1 VGVVFA
7 SQTKIQNMK
16 YKALIVEDEV
26 RSREFLQN
34 LVKEFC
40 PEISV
45 EGTAGNVEEAV
56 SFINTRQPD
65 IVFMDIEMQT
75 GTGFDVL
82 QQVKQHNFHVIF
94 TTAYDHYAIK
104 AIKFSA
110 VDYLLKPINLEE
122 LQQAVAKAVENINKK
137 AATNKIELLI
147 KNLKRASG
155 EDYSIGLSTSEGVEF
170 IQLQNIVRL
179 EANGPY
185 TTFFMKDGYKIMVS
199 KNLKEYEMLLSDHGF
214 FRVHNSHM
222 INLKE
227 VRKMIK
233 TDGGYA
239 IMNDES
245 MIAISPKKK
254 DEFVQLMNQRL
265 V

>member
-1 VGVVFA
+1 
-7 SQTKIQNMK
+7 MK

-26 RSREFLQN
+26 RSRDFLKSLIQ
-34 LVKEFC
+34 EFC
-40 PEISV
+40 PVLEVCGS
-45 EGTAGNVEEAV
+45 AANVEEAV
-56 SFINTRQPD
+56 AFINALTPD

-82 QQVKQHNFHVIF
+82 QQVKQRNFHVIF

-122 LQQAVAKAVENINKK
+122 LQEAVGKAVENIHQKAEGNK
-137 AATNKIELLI
+137 LDMLI
-147 KNLKRASG
+147 KNLKRPAG
-155 EDYSIGLSTSEGVEF
+155 EDFSISLSTSEGVEF
-170 IQLQNIVRL
+170 IQLASIIRL

-185 TTFFMKDGYKIMVS
+185 TTFFIKEKRKIMVS
-199 KNLKEYEMLLSDHGF
+199 KNLKEYELLLSDHGF
-214 FRVHNSHM
+214 FRVHNSH
-222 INLKE
+222 IISLNE
-227 VRKMIK
+227 VRKMIR

-239 IMNDES
+239 VMNDDS
-245 MIAISPKKK
+245 QIAISPKKK
-254 DEFVQLMNQRL
+254 DEFMALMGKRL

>member
-1 VGVVFA
+1 M
-7 SQTKIQNMK
+7 Q

-26 RSREFLQN
+26 RSRDFLKN
-34 LVKEFC
+34 LVDEFC
-40 PEISV
+40 PQV
-45 EGTAGNVEEAV
+45 AVTGTASNVEEAV
-56 SFINTRQPD
+56 GFINTQSPD

-82 QQVKQHNFHVIF
+82 QQVRHRDFHVIF

-122 LQQAVAKAVENINKK
+122 LQQAVGKAIESIQQKEK
-137 AATNKIELLI
+137 GNKIDLLI
-147 KNLKRASG
+147 KNLRRPAG
-155 EDYSIGLSTSEGVEF
+155 EDFSISLSTSEGVEF
-170 IQLQNIVRL
+170 IQLTNIIRL

-185 TTFFMKDGYKIMVS
+185 TTFFMKDGRKIMVS
-199 KNLKEYEMLLSDHGF
+199 KNLKEYEMLMSDHGY
-214 FRVHNSHM
+214 FRVHNSHI

-227 VRKMIK
+227 VKKMIK

-239 IMNDES
+239 VMNDDS

-254 DEFVQLMNQRL
+254 DEFISMMSERNLNL
-265 V
+265 K

>member
-1 VGVVFA
+1 
-7 SQTKIQNMK
+7 MK

-26 RSREFLQN
+26 RSRDFLKN
-34 LVKEFC
+34 LVAEFC
-40 PEISV
+40 PQLAIAA
-45 EGTAGNVEEAV
+45 TASNVEEAV
-56 SFINTRQPD
+56 ELINTLSPD

-82 QQVKQHNFHVIF
+82 QQVNKRNFHVIF

-104 AIKFSA
+104 AIRFSA

-122 LQQAVAKAVENINKK
+122 LQFAVNKAIEGIQQKEEG
-137 AATNKIELLI
+137 NKIELLI
-147 KNLKRASG
+147 KNLRRPAG
-155 EDYSIGLSTSEGVEF
+155 EDFSISLSTSDGIEF
-170 IQLQNIVRL
+170 VQLATIIRL

-185 TTFFMKDGYKIMVS
+185 TTFFMKDGRKIMVS
-199 KNLKEYEMLLSDHGF
+199 KNLKEYELLLTDHGY
-214 FRVHNSHM
+214 FRVHNSHI

-227 VRKMIK
+227 VRKMVK

-239 IMNDES
+239 VMNDDS

-254 DEFVQLMNQRL
+254 DEFMQLMGQRL

>member
-1 VGVVFA
+1 
-7 SQTKIQNMK
+7 MK
-16 YKALIVEDEV
+16 YKALIVEDEI
-26 RSREFLQN
+26 RSRDFLKN
-34 LVKEFC
+34 LVQEFC
-40 PEISV
+40 PELEV
-45 EGTAGNVEEAV
+45 TGTASNVEEGVA
-56 SFINTRQPD
+56 FINTQSPD

-82 QQVKQHNFHVIF
+82 QQVKQRAFHVIF

-122 LQQAVAKAVENINKK
+122 LQHAVAKAIESIQQKAEGNKL
-137 AATNKIELLI
+137 ELLI
-147 KNLKRASG
+147 RNLRRPAG
-155 EDYSIGLSTSEGVEF
+155 EDFSISLSTSEGVEF
-170 IQLQNIVRL
+170 IQLGHIIRL

-185 TTFFMKDGYKIMVS
+185 TTFFMKESRKIMVS
-199 KNLKEYEMLLSDHGF
+199 KNLKEYEILLTDHGF
-214 FRVHNSHM
+214 FRVHNSH
-222 INLKE
+222 IISLKE
-227 VRKMIK
+227 VRKMVK

-239 IMNDES
+239 VMNDDS

-254 DEFVQLMNQRL
+254 DEFMELMGQRL

>member
-1 VGVVFA
+1 
-7 SQTKIQNMK
+7 MK
-16 YKALIVEDEV
+16 HRAVIIEDEA
-26 RSREFLQN
+26 RARDFLKN
-34 LVKEFC
+34 LIAEFC
-40 PEISV
+40 PQISV
-45 EGTAGNVEEAV
+45 EATAANVEEGVAI
-56 SFINTRQPD
+56 INSMNPA

-82 QQVKQHNFHVIF
+82 EQVKERNFHVIF

-122 LQQAVAKAVENINKK
+122 LQEAVVKAVNGIEQK
-137 AATNKIELLI
+137 AEGNKIEMLI
-147 KNLKRASG
+147 RNLRRPAG
-155 EDYSIGLSTSEGVEF
+155 EDFSISLSTSEGVEF
-170 IQLQNIVRL
+170 IQLINIIRL

-185 TTFFMKDGYKIMVS
+185 TTFFMKDGRKIMVS
-199 KNLKEYEMLLSDHGF
+199 RNLKEYETLLTEHGF
-214 FRVHNSHM
+214 FRLHNSHM

-239 IMNDES
+239 IMNDGS
-245 MIAISPKKK
+245 NISISPKRK
-254 DEFVQLMNQRL
+254 DEFILLMSERNLNLR
-265 V
+265 

>member
-1 VGVVFA
+1 
-7 SQTKIQNMK
+7 MK

-26 RSREFLQN
+26 RSRDFLKN
-34 LVKEFC
+34 LVEEFC
-40 PEISV
+40 PQLAIAA
-45 EGTAGNVEEAV
+45 TASNVEEAV
-56 SFINTRQPD
+56 ELINTLSPD

-82 QQVKQHNFHVIF
+82 QQVNKRNFHVIF

-104 AIKFSA
+104 AIRFSA

-122 LQQAVAKAVENINKK
+122 LQVAVNKAIDGIQKNEEGNR
-137 AATNKIELLI
+137 IELLI
-147 KNLKRASG
+147 KNLRRPAG
-155 EDYSIGLSTSEGVEF
+155 EDFSISLSTSDGIEF
-170 IQLQNIVRL
+170 IQLATIIRL

-185 TTFFMKDGYKIMVS
+185 TTFFMKDGRKIMVS
-199 KNLKEYEMLLSDHGF
+199 KNLKEYELLLSDHGY
-214 FRVHNSHM
+214 FRVHNSHI

-227 VRKMIK
+227 VRKMVK

-239 IMNDES
+239 VMNDDS

-254 DEFVQLMNQRL
+254 DEFMQLMGQRL

>member
-1 VGVVFA
+1 
-7 SQTKIQNMK
+7 MK
-16 YKALIVEDEV
+16 YKALIVEDEI
-26 RSREFLQN
+26 RSRDFLKN
-34 LVKEFC
+34 LVEEYC
-40 PEISV
+40 PGLV
-45 EGTAGNVEEAV
+45 VAGTAGNVEEAV
-56 SFINTRQPD
+56 SFINTRLPD

-82 QQVKQHNFHVIF
+82 QQVKQRNFHVIF

-110 VDYLLKPINLEE
+110 VDYLLKPISLEE
-122 LQQAVAKAVENINKK
+122 LQAAVGKAIENIEQKAGENKL
-137 AATNKIELLI
+137 ELLI
-147 KNLKRASG
+147 KNLQRPAG
-155 EDYSIGLSTSEGVEF
+155 EDFSISLSTSEGVEF
-170 IQLQNIVRL
+170 IQLSNITRL

-185 TTFFMKDGYKIMVS
+185 TTFFMKDTRKIMVS
-199 KNLKEYEMLLSDHGF
+199 RNLKEYEMLLTGHGF

-239 IMNDES
+239 VMNDDS
-245 MIAISPKKK
+245 MISISPKKK
-254 DEFVQLMNQRL
+254 DEFIELMGKRL

>member
-1 VGVVFA
+1 
-7 SQTKIQNMK
+7 MK

-26 RSREFLQN
+26 RSRDFLRN
-34 LVKEFC
+34 LVAEFC
-40 PEISV
+40 PQITV
-45 EGTAGNVEEAV
+45 DGMAANVEEAV
-56 SFINTRQPD
+56 AMINSQSPD

-82 QQVKQHNFHVIF
+82 QQVKQRNFHVIF

-104 AIKFSA
+104 AIRFSA

-122 LQQAVAKAVENINKK
+122 LQVAVAKAIDNIQQKEEG
-137 AATNKIELLI
+137 NKIDLLI
-147 KNLKRASG
+147 KNLKRPAG
-155 EDYSIGLSTSEGVEF
+155 EDFSISLSTSDGIEF
-170 IQLQNIVRL
+170 VQLSKIIRL

-185 TTFFMKDGYKIMVS
+185 TTFFMKDGRKIMVS
-199 KNLKEYEMLLSDHGF
+199 KNLKEYEMLLTDHGY
-214 FRVHNSHM
+214 FRVHNSHI

-227 VRKMIK
+227 VRKMVK

-239 IMNDES
+239 VMNDDS

-254 DEFVQLMNQRL
+254 DEFMQLMAQRL

>member
-1 VGVVFA
+1 
-7 SQTKIQNMK
+7 MK

-26 RSREFLQN
+26 RSRDFLRN
-34 LVKEFC
+34 LVDEFC
-40 PEISV
+40 PQLSV
-45 EGTAGNVEEAV
+45 EGTASNVEEAV
-56 SFINTRQPD
+56 AFINAKAPD

-82 QQVKQHNFHVIF
+82 QQVKQRDFHVIF

-104 AIKFSA
+104 AIRFSA

-122 LQQAVAKAVENINKK
+122 LQHAVAKAVEGIQEE
-137 AATNKIELLI
+137 AESNKIELLI
-147 KNLKRASG
+147 KNLRRPAG
-155 EDYSIGLSTSEGVEF
+155 EDFSISLSTSDGVEF
-170 IQLQNIVRL
+170 IQLSNILRL

-185 TTFFMKDGYKIMVS
+185 TTFFMKDNAKIMVS
-199 KNLKEYEMLLSDHGF
+199 KNLKEYEMLLTDHGF

-239 IMNDES
+239 VMNDDS

-254 DEFVQLMNQRL
+254 DEFVQLMSQRL

>member
-1 VGVVFA
+1 
-7 SQTKIQNMK
+7 MK

-26 RSREFLQN
+26 RSRDFLKN
-34 LVKEFC
+34 LVDEFC
-40 PEISV
+40 PQLIV
-45 EGTAGNVEEAV
+45 EGAAANVEEAV
-56 SFINTRQPD
+56 AFINNRFPD

-82 QQVKQHNFHVIF
+82 QQVKHRNFHVIF

-104 AIKFSA
+104 AIRFSA
-110 VDYLLKPINLEE
+110 VDYLLKPINFEE
-122 LQQAVAKAVENINKK
+122 LQQAVAKAVENLEQK
-137 AATNKIELLI
+137 AAGNKIDLLI
-147 KNLKRASG
+147 RNLRRPAG
-155 EDYSIGLSTSEGVEF
+155 EDFSISLATSEGVEF
-170 IQLQNIVRL
+170 IQLTSIIRL

-185 TTFFMKDGYKIMVS
+185 TTFFMKDARKIMVS
-199 KNLKEYEMLLSDHGF
+199 RNLKEYELLLTEHGY
-214 FRVHNSHM
+214 FRVHNSHI

-239 IMNDES
+239 VMNDDS

-254 DEFVQLMNQRL
+254 DEFISLMAERNLNLR
-265 V
+265 

>member
-1 VGVVFA
+1 
-7 SQTKIQNMK
+7 MK
-16 YKALIVEDEV
+16 YKALIVEDEI
-26 RSREFLQN
+26 RSRDFLKN
-34 LVKEFC
+34 LVEEFC
-40 PEISV
+40 PELIVS
-45 EGTAGNVEEAV
+45 GTASNVEDAV
-56 SFINTRQPD
+56 LFINNHSPQ

-82 QQVKQHNFHVIF
+82 QQVNHRDFHVIF

-104 AIKFSA
+104 AIRFSA

-122 LQQAVAKAVENINKK
+122 LQQAVAKAVENIQQK
-137 AATNKIELLI
+137 AEGNKIELLI
-147 KNLKRASG
+147 RNLKRPAG
-155 EDYSIGLSTSEGVEF
+155 EDFSISLSTSEGVEF
-170 IQLQNIVRL
+170 IQLTNITRL

-185 TTFFMKDGYKIMVS
+185 TTFFMKDARKIMVS
-199 KNLKEYEMLLSDHGF
+199 KNLKEYEMLLTDHGF

-222 INLKE
+222 ISLKE

-239 IMNDES
+239 VMNDES

-254 DEFVQLMNQRL
+254 EEFMQLMGQRL

>member
-1 VGVVFA
+1 
-7 SQTKIQNMK
+7 MK
-16 YKALIVEDEV
+16 YKAVIVEDEV
-26 RSREFLQN
+26 RSRVFLKN
-34 LVKEFC
+34 LVEEYC
-40 PEISV
+40 TDLTV
-45 EGTAGNVEEAV
+45 EGMAGNVEEAV
-56 SFINTRQPD
+56 DLINSSSPD

-82 QQVKQHNFHVIF
+82 ERVKQRNFHVIF

-122 LQQAVAKAVENINKK
+122 LQQAVAKATGHVVQQAENHS
-137 AATNKIELLI
+137 IELLI
-147 KNLKRASG
+147 KNFRRQAG
-155 EDYSIGLSTSEGVEF
+155 EDFSIGLSTAEGVEF
-170 IQLQNIVRL
+170 VQLAKIIRL

-185 TTFFMKDGYKIMVS
+185 TTFFMKDNNKIMVS
-199 KNLKEYEMLLSDHGF
+199 KNLKEYEMLLTEHGF

-222 INLKE
+222 INLRE
-227 VRKMIK
+227 VRKMVK

-239 IMNDES
+239 VMNDNA

-254 DEFVQLMNQRL
+254 DEFLQLMGQRL

>member
-1 VGVVFA
+1 
-7 SQTKIQNMK
+7 MK

-26 RSREFLQN
+26 RSRDFLRN
-34 LVKEFC
+34 LVTEFC
-40 PEISV
+40 PQVSV
-45 EGTAGNVEEAV
+45 EGTAANVEDAV
-56 SFINTRQPD
+56 AFINGQSPD

-82 QQVKQHNFHVIF
+82 QQVKQRNFHVIF

-104 AIKFSA
+104 AIRFSA

-122 LQQAVAKAVENINKK
+122 LQAAVAKAVENIQQKEEG
-137 AATNKIELLI
+137 NKIDLLI
-147 KNLKRASG
+147 KNLKRPAG
-155 EDYSIGLSTSEGVEF
+155 EDFSISLSTSDGIEF
-170 IQLQNIVRL
+170 VQLSTIIRL

-185 TTFFMKDGYKIMVS
+185 TTFFMKDGRKIMVS
-199 KNLKEYEMLLSDHGF
+199 KNLKEYEMLLTDHGY
-214 FRVHNSHM
+214 FRVHNSHI

-227 VRKMIK
+227 VRKMVK

-239 IMNDES
+239 VMNDDS

-254 DEFVQLMNQRL
+254 DEFMQLMAQRL